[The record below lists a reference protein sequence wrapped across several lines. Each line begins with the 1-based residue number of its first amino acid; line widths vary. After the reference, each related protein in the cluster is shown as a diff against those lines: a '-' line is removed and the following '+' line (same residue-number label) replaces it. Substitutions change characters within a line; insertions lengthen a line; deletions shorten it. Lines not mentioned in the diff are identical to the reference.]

1 MVSQNWVFL
10 LQKERVD
17 YIYFCDEINIYF
29 WVFYKDLKN
38 NVVIF
43 LLVFESLNIVIFWI
57 SFILN
62 DKYF

>member
-17 YIYFCDEINIYF
+17 YIYFRDEINIYF
-29 WVFYKDLKN
+29 RVFYKDLKN

-43 LLVFESLNIVIFWI
+43 LLVFKCLNIVIFWI